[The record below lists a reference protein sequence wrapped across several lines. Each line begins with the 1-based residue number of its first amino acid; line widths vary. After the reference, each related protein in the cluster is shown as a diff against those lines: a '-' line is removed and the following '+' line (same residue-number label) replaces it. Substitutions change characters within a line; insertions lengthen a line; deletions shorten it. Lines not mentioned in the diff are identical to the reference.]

1 MPVFAHSDNSQL
13 NPFLINRKVNKLLVK
28 QNENVGIFS
37 TPAKEADKFNKLI
50 EVNDALES
58 ELRRYVSKFA
68 SRVADTYVPNIEGLA
83 FAGDVSFGNIPNLIK
98 QATRLAKSLKFT
110 TLTPGDIEE
119 LQKQYDD
126 LSQFV
131 SVHHDLSSKGDEYD
145 QVSEQSKTF
154 VGEMRQQMKPIEDE
168 KIRLQQY
175 LQLLVNLQTITARGE
190 QTRQRK
196 IAETQSQLAD
206 LERRREDLG
215 TGIRNIDDQ
224 IQFETGRSGP
234 IHNIEGRS
242 RFFMQDL
249 QTYLTILNTK
259 INNFNSSPATNPP
272 VQELKGSGFTIGD
285 QSHYGM
291 RKYNIS

>member
-1 MPVFAHSDNSQL
+1 MPISPWSDNSQL

-83 FAGDVSFGNIPNLIK
+83 FAGDVSFGSIPNLIK

-131 SVHHDLSSKGDEYD
+131 SVHNDLSSKGDEYD

-168 KIRLQQY
+168 IIR
-175 LQLLVNLQTITARGE
+175 VRRG
-190 QTRQRK
+190 RDQRR
-196 IAETQSQLAD
+196 LAD
-206 LERRREDLG
+206 LERQRDDLVA
-215 TGIRNIDDQ
+215 GIRNIEGQ
-224 IQFETGRSGP
+224 IQDESGRSGP
-234 IHNIEGRS
+234 IRNIEGRS

-285 QSHYGM
+285 QSYYGM